1 MANAIFC
8 NDGLTEET
16 INFNGQSIPLGS
28 FITATDQTPA
38 PDVVNYCFQIT
49 GEDEISG
56 TLSATSETYSSC
68 YDCLANNYTI
78 ISIGSCDGSIEGSLP
93 ITAFGF
99 IPELEQVIY
108 AEINILT
115 INGFSAYT
123 TCFKINEIIQTSEDE
138 YVSVYEPEFSII
150 EQIIHNNFSIENGC
164 NECLN
169 GFSAGTESE
178 ACQICWDGSG
188 YTATVVSAPHP
199 RWTNQFGQTV
209 IQLDAITL
217 GGQNGLNN

>member
-1 MANAIFC
+1 MANAIYC

-150 EQIIHNNFSIENGC
+150 EQIIHNNFSIENYIKLNYKLLEYSKSYKEDSYFYIFNQLNIRCSTSPAGYC
-164 NECLN
+164 NL
-169 GFSAGTESE
+169 
-178 ACQICWDGSG
+178 W
-188 YTATVVSAPHP
+188 
-199 RWTNQFGQTV
+199 
-209 IQLDAITL
+209 
-217 GGQNGLNN
+217 